1 MWRRRWGIFIP
12 CQFPI
17 ISNIGNLRRRLLILP
32 PPTIAELGKI
42 TDRTFLIS
50 LGEIK
55 NCRFINSQSEFIK
68 MYDGIK
74 LFSK

>member
-1 MWRRRWGIFIP
+1 MGNFYSMPIP
-12 CQFPI
+12 NHFQYWQPKAPTFDTA
-17 ISNIGNLRRRLLILP
+17 

-50 LGEIK
+50 LCEIK

-74 LFSK
+74 LFIK